1 MPRFRIFQI
10 DQRDLCSEE
19 HLVCRH
25 HSDYANYVTVVDRVE
40 NEPGR
45 TMPVNNSGSVTAK
58 IPATTYR
65 YTATPFMDS
74 TRALNGLGKDA
85 TVCANECGVSM
96 EMSITAFANKA
107 ALEADPLVEDGL
119 TEFTAVDLIV
129 CQSATAREG
138 VEKLAQIL
146 DKYGSSECNIAFIAD
161 QKEAWYVE
169 MYTGH
174 QYAAVLL
181 PRDKVSVF
189 GNEFTLE
196 KLSEY
201 EDSITSPDLEK
212 LAVEND
218 FAHFDKNG
226 ELNLYET
233 YSGDEE
239 RTAYS
244 HMRTWIGHQ
253 ILAESE
259 YGDEQ
264 QHNEKRAESRDA

>member
-1 MPRFRIFQI
+1 M
-10 DQRDLCSEE
+10 
-19 HLVCRH
+19 
-25 HSDYANYVTVVDRVE
+25 
-40 NEPGR
+40 
-45 TMPVNNSGSVTAK
+45 
-58 IPATTYR
+58 
-65 YTATPFMDS
+65 
-74 TRALNGLGKDA
+74 
-85 TVCANECGVSM
+85 
-96 EMSITAFANKA
+96 
-107 ALEADPLVEDGL
+107 
-119 TEFTAVDLIV
+119 
-129 CQSATAREG
+129 
-138 VEKLAQIL
+138 EKLAQIL

-239 RTAYS
+239 RTTYS

-264 QHNEKRAESRDA
+264 QHNEKRAESRDT